1 MNPRMCEESRR
12 APQAEAAKPD
22 AATCLRL
29 PGWQTGGAWRGK
41 RVAVDLRGFG
51 YGG

>member
-1 MNPRMCEESRR
+1 MNPRTFEESRR

-29 PGWQTGGAWRGK
+29 PGWRTGRAWRGK
-41 RVAVDLRGFG
+41 RVAVNPKELG

>member
-1 MNPRMCEESRR
+1 MNPRTFEESRR
-12 APQAEAAKPD
+12 EPQAEAAKPD

-29 PGWQTGGAWRGK
+29 PGWQTGGARRGK
-41 RVAVDLRGFG
+41 QVAVNPKELG

>member
-1 MNPRMCEESRR
+1 MNPRTFEESRR

-29 PGWQTGGAWRGK
+29 PGWQTGRARRGK
-41 RVAVDLRGFG
+41 QVAVNLRGFG